1 MARRQSKRSFKQ
13 LSSISAGPVGQQI
26 EQLLAQG
33 SYQKAFTKLKQ
44 AQKTSNADKIST
56 TEFEILLAWGR
67 DDVEQGNYK
76 KAEKPLRQALEL
88 ESKDASGDVYYWLAK
103 CLLEQ
108 EQPAAALEL
117 IETAFETKQLSK
129 QHGGCYLKL
138 LVINDQIARVET
150 LVEQK
155 AARFYAPHLHWAR
168 GAIALHQKNPN
179 AALQHFKKMGRPAS
193 HGDRTTAWT
202 VYAQQQTGQ
211 FDNAAPRLGLSQSP
225 FDRSPLFPFTPRVDE
240 HPAMAHLVLT
250 QLAHTFSHDLS
261 TRVDLNALAIPQKQA
276 ALVLELIRMID
287 QDDDV
292 YGAAHFWLN
301 FPKPIFTAFP
311 LLQDLHNPMMVLA
324 GAAAMTTNEPDYAE
338 LFWSRLIKTPLDD
351 PQLALHLRQAL
362 LANDADQAAIRLTK
376 QLIQWVEAQST
387 WPDSQRRH
395 ALAILHCWIYDH
407 LAKLN
412 KLRQAEKALQ
422 PALQL
427 APDAADV
434 IGRQGLLAAAHHKP
448 DRAIPLLTQALKG
461 GCRSA
466 EVYDQ
471 LIGCLEK
478 TDDRDTLKEIR
489 RQYGGNFGD
498 VGVEADIPFWI
509 EALTYR
515 LFFMLAE
522 VTSNPERTDPATRA
536 LKIFVDAA
544 TEPPNKE
551 QRVTLDQ
558 TQAAKAWDA
567 LLAPLSPA
575 QKVPVL
581 QAISLVMVLHA
592 KRKKG
597 LAALQSQY
605 QHQLIICGTE
615 APEANLANLVYLVV
629 KEKKPDRLITPV
641 AMYLDASA
649 QPHRSL
655 AQLQLQARWFITTDV
670 LAPWLDQA
678 LGHDSQNPL
687 LLLAKATTYPPK
699 SADYQ
704 RLSEQGFELARR
716 LQDTEALEAYRHEE
730 WLQAQAMT
738 RTVMPDFGRLDR
750 DPTAM
755 DMIQMIKKMAKES
768 FGEDIPP
775 ELLAQMLP
783 ELMAEM
789 GMEMPPG
796 MAGGMPIFIGGF
808 DDDAGDD
815 FFGPPPGFKTSKKR
829 KRSKR

>member
-1 MARRQSKRSFKQ
+1 MARRQSKQTFRQ
-13 LSSISAGPVGQQI
+13 LSSISARPVEQQI

-33 SYQKAFTKLKQ
+33 HYQKALTKLKQ

-67 DDVEQGNYK
+67 NDIEQGNYR
-76 KAEKPLRQALEL
+76 KAEKSLRQALEL
-88 ESKDASGDVYYWLAK
+88 KGKDDSGDIYYWLAK
-103 CLLEQ
+103 GLLEQ
-108 EQPAAALEL
+108 EQHTAALEL
-117 IETAFETKQLSK
+117 VETAFETKQLPK

-150 LVEQK
+150 LVDKK

-168 GAIALHQKNPN
+168 GAIALHQKNPT
-179 AALQHFKKMGRPAS
+179 AALKHFKKMGRPAS

-202 VYAQQQTGQ
+202 VYAQQQARQ
-211 FDNAAPRLGLSQSP
+211 FDDAAPRLGLRQSP
-225 FDRSPLFPFTPRVDE
+225 FGRSTLSPFAPHVDE
-240 HPAMAHLVLT
+240 HPAMARLVLT

-261 TRVDLNALAIPQKQA
+261 AHVDLKVLAIPQKQA
-276 ALVLELIRMID
+276 ALVLELIRMIT

-301 FPKPIFTAFP
+301 LPKTTFTAFP
-311 LLQDLHNPMMVLA
+311 LLQDLHDPIMVLA

-338 LFWSRLIKTPLDD
+338 LFWSRLITTPLNN

-376 QLIQWVEAQST
+376 QLIQWVEAQAT

-395 ALAILHCWIYDH
+395 TLAILHCWIYDH
-407 LAKLN
+407 LAKLD
-412 KLRQAEKALQ
+412 KLRQAEKALK

-434 IGRQGLLAAAHHKP
+434 IGRQGLLAAARHQL
-448 DRAIPLLTQALKG
+448 DSAIPLLTQALKG

-466 EVYDQ
+466 EVYEQ

-515 LFFMLAE
+515 FFFMLAE
-522 VTSNPERTDPATRA
+522 VTANPDRIDPATRA
-536 LKIFVDAA
+536 LRIFVDAA
-544 TEPPNKE
+544 TDTPNQE
-551 QRVTLDQ
+551 QRVTLEQ
-558 TQAAKAWDA
+558 TQAAKQWDA

-581 QAISLVMVLHA
+581 QAIGLVMVLHA

-605 QHQLIICGTE
+605 QHQLIVCGTE
-615 APEANLANLVYLVV
+615 VPEASLANLVYLVV
-629 KEKKPDRLITPV
+629 KEKKPNRLISPV

-649 QPHRSL
+649 QPHRAL

-670 LAPWLDQA
+670 LTPWLDQA
-678 LGHDSQNPL
+678 LGQDPQNPL

-699 SADYQ
+699 STDYQ

-750 DPTAM
+750 DPTAI
-755 DMIQMIKKMAKES
+755 DMLKIIQKMAKEA

-796 MAGGMPIFIGGF
+796 MAGEMPIFIGGF